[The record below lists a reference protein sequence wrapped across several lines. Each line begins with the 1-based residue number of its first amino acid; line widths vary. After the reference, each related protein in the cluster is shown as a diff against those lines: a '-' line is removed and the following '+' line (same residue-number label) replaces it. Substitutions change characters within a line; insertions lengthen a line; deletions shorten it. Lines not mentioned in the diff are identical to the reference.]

1 MIQIG
6 CTTGRMM
13 VLVENCRERSTDR
26 KKYVI
31 LKDNNTGSSKGVR
44 NGNRNCMENIRDRAD
59 RG

>member
-1 MIQIG
+1 MI
-6 CTTGRMM
+6 
-13 VLVENCRERSTDR
+13 LVENCRERSTDR